1 MDLDRP
7 RLIRGALA
15 LVPLAFLAVFYVLPV
30 GTVLGEG
37 LSAGAIGDVLGD
49 ARLRGIAW
57 FTLWQAVASTAL
69 TIAVALPVAVV
80 LSRYRFRGRSLVWAV
95 VTVPFVLPTVVVA
108 AAFVA
113 ILDRGGPLAGLGL
126 VPGVAAILLAH
137 VYFNV
142 AVIARS
148 VAAALAT
155 VDPALEDAARML
167 GASKL
172 QALRRVTLP
181 LVRPALV
188 SASSIVFLFS
198 FTSFGAVLLLG
209 DQRRVTID
217 VEIWRQTEYLLDLR
231 TAAGLSVLQ
240 LVAVVAAVVVS
251 GRLQSRATGGRRQ
264 RDAARPVNVPVAV
277 AVLVPVVVFL
287 VAPLVV
293 TAYRSVDGLGLD
305 GYRALWESR
314 RGSTLFVDP
323 GDAVRN
329 SVTFAAVATVLALV
343 VGGCT
348 AVLRGRVVDGLLLL
362 PLGTSAVTIGL
373 GFLLALDE
381 PPLDLREWRWLVPVA
396 HALVAA
402 PFVARIVGPALRA
415 VDPRLREAA
424 AVLGCSPLQVR
435 WRVDVP
441 LVSRAVLVAAGFAF
455 AVSLGEFGATVF
467 LARPDAPTMPVAIFR
482 FLGQPGALNLGA
494 AMAMSTI
501 LIGVTVV
508 VIAGIERFR
517 VGNVGE
523 L

>member
-1 MDLDRP
+1 M
-7 RLIRGALA
+7 
-15 LVPLAFLAVFYVLPV
+15 PLGFLAVFYVLPV
-30 GTVLGEG
+30 ATVLGEG
-37 LSAGAIGDVLGD
+37 LSPSAVGDVLGD

-57 FTLWQAVASTAL
+57 FTLWQAVVSTAL
-69 TIAVALPVAVV
+69 TIVVAVPVAVV
-80 LSRYRFRGRSLVWAV
+80 LARSRFPGRSLVWAV

-113 ILDRGGPLAGLGL
+113 LLDRGGPLASLDL
-126 VPGVAAILLAH
+126 VPGVAGILLAH

-142 AVIARS
+142 AVVART

-155 VDPALEDAARML
+155 VDPSLEDAARML
-167 GASKL
+167 GQSKL
-172 QALRRVTLP
+172 GALRRVTLP

-188 SASSIVFLFS
+188 SASSIVFLFT

-217 VEIWRQTEYLLDLR
+217 VEIWRQTEFLLDLR

-240 LVAVVAAVVVS
+240 LAAVVAAVVVS
-251 GRLQSRATGGRRQ
+251 GRLQRRATPRRQ
-264 RDAARPVNVPVAV
+264 RDAARPLRPVALV
-277 AVLVPVVVFL
+277 VLVPVVVFL

-293 TAYRSVDGLGLD
+293 TAHRSVDGLGLD
-305 GYRALWESR
+305 GYRALWSAR

-323 GDAVRN
+323 RDAVVN
-329 SVTFAAVATVLALV
+329 SVVFALVATLLALV
-343 VGGCT
+343 VGGCA
-348 AVLRGRVVDGLLLL
+348 AVLRGRLVDALLLL

-424 AVLGCSPLQVR
+424 ATLGCSPAQVR

-441 LVSRAVLVAAGFAF
+441 LVSRSVLVAAGFAF

-467 LARPDAPTMPVAIFR
+467 LARPDSPTMPVAIFR

-501 LIGVTVV
+501 MILVTVV

-517 VGNVGE
+517 VGDVGHF
-523 L
+523 